1 MILGTPVQTATLKHV
16 QRTVITK
23 EDAMTG
29 NVSAILDFQAWTVDL
44 EPVRTTVKPMDVVK
58 MVFAS
63 VILDTQGL
71 IVALKLALK
80 TVTIMDCA

>member
-1 MILGTPVQTATLKHV
+1 M
-16 QRTVITK
+16 
-23 EDAMTG
+23 
-29 NVSAILDFQAWTVDL
+29 DL

-58 MVFAS
+58 MAFAS